1 MSFEG
6 TPALVT
12 GASGFLGGHLAGF
25 LKRRGYRVQALVRA
39 TSDTRRLQ
47 ALGVELVQGD
57 LARPRLARGD
67 APRGSASSSTAPP
80 GSRTGAR
87 ARRSSAIN
95 RDGAGNVVAA
105 AREAGVER
113 VVHASSLTVLGLPR
127 GGEPVDESTP
137 LASGRLDP
145 YSESKLA
152 GERLVREAHG
162 QGGLAT
168 VIVRP
173 GVIWGPGDPHILPRI
188 VALLRRGRMVYI
200 GGGRNHVALS
210 HVENLSLGLALAAEV
225 ARRGGTRLPRDRRR
239 GPDRPAGAS
248 TGWPRAC
255 GTPRPRLSVP
265 FFAVYGAA
273 ALLEAGARLAGRTR
287 AAAPHPLRRAS
298 RRERLPLRPLPGRPR
313 ARLCAARLVRA
324 GRRRARATLSERSV

>member
-1 MSFEG
+1 LSFEG

-12 GASGFLGGHLAGF
+12 GASGFLGGQLAGL

-57 LARPRLARGD
+57 LSDRASLVATMKGQRFVFNCAARVSNWGPREAFF
-67 APRGSASSSTAPP
+67 T
-80 GSRTGAR
+80 
-87 ARRSSAIN
+87 IN
-95 RDGAGNVVAA
+95 RDGAANVVAA

-113 VVHASSLTVLGLPR
+113 VVHVSSLTVLGLPR
-127 GGEPVDESTP
+127 SGEPIDESTP
-137 LASGRLDP
+137 YPSGRLDP

-152 GERLVREAHG
+152 GERFAREAHG
-162 QGGLAT
+162 HGGLAT

-173 GVIWGPGDPHILPRI
+173 GAIWGPGDPHILPRI

-200 GGGRNHVALS
+200 GGGHNHVALS

-225 ARRGGTRLPRDRRR
+225 KAAAGRVYHVTDAFDLTARQVLDGLAEGL
-239 GPDRPAGAS
+239 
-248 TGWPRAC
+248 

-273 ALLEAGARLAGRTR
+273 ALLEAGARLVGRTQ
-287 AAAPHPLRRAS
+287 PPPLTRY
-298 RRERLPLRPLPGRPR
+298 GV
-313 ARLCAARLVRA
+313 RLVASDCRYDHSRA
-324 GRRRARATLSERSV
+324 GRELGYLPVVSFERGVAQLDRL